1 VTQHPDD
8 PSLERRASRVRV
20 TAVRGASVEIRDD
33 RLAGEEPLAIRACGP
48 GQDPV
53 DVAIT
58 MRTPGHEA
66 ELAVGFL
73 LAEGLIRTADE
84 VLGVDVGDPGQLS
97 RPDDEATVRLRR
109 PLDAAALGQRHFA
122 ATASCGICGKA
133 SLDAVHVRA
142 DPIPDG
148 PVVSSAVLLSLPDR
162 LREAQAVFAATGGL
176 HAAGLFEADGTFV
189 AAREDIGRHNAL
201 DKLIGSRLFAGELP
215 LHGRIVLVS
224 GRAGFELVQKVAVA
238 GGPIMAAVSAPSD
251 LAVEAAERLG
261 VTLVGFLRG
270 DGFNIYARPDRV
282 AVGRA

>member
-1 VTQHPDD
+1 MSPAADE

-20 TAVRGASVEIRDD
+20 TAVRGDRVEVRGD
-33 RLAGEEPLAIRACGP
+33 RLAAEEPLAIRACGP

-53 DVAIT
+53 NVTIT
-58 MRTPGHEA
+58 MRTPGREA

-73 LAEGLIRTADE
+73 YTEGLIRSADE
-84 VLGVDVGDPGQLS
+84 VLGVDVGDPGRLS
-97 RPDDEATVRLRR
+97 RPDDEATVRLRGAF
-109 PLDAAALGQRHFA
+109 DAASLGQRHFA

-148 PVVSSAVLLSLPDR
+148 PVIDGSVLLALPGR
-162 LREAQAVFAATGGL
+162 LREAQAVYEVTGGL

-201 DKLIGSRLFAGELP
+201 DKLIGSRLLAGELP
-215 LHGRIVLVS
+215 LRGRIVLVS

-238 GGPIMAAVSAPSD
+238 GAPIMAAVSAPSD

-270 DGFNIYARPDRV
+270 DGFNVYARPDRV
-282 AVGRA
+282 AVERP